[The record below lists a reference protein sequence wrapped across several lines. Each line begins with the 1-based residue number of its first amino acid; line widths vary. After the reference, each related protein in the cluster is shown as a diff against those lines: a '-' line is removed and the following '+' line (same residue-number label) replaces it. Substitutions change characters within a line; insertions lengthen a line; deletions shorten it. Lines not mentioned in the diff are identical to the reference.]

1 MLSLTSTLSWEDFS
15 TIFRYPHSLQI
26 LSWTNTGV
34 FSSGESEKFIQQQV
48 FASWRYVCRKAE
60 LALKAV
66 KHAGYCA
73 VGPEISLFPFLFVL
87 GVDGWTA
94 CSGVAA

>member
-1 MLSLTSTLSWEDFS
+1 MYFLPVRVRNS
-15 TIFRYPHSLQI
+15 Y
-26 LSWTNTGV
+26 
-34 FSSGESEKFIQQQV
+34 SSKPLLP
-48 FASWRYVCRKAE
+48 WRYVCRKAE